1 MLILKL
7 ERIIFV
13 IHRYSPIFAV
23 PKKVTMPKMK
33 TNSGAKKRFKVT
45 GSGKI
50 KRGKAFHRHLLGRK
64 ATGRKKELSK
74 SGVVHPSDEARIK
87 LLLN

>member
-1 MLILKL
+1 
-7 ERIIFV
+7 
-13 IHRYSPIFAV
+13 
-23 PKKVTMPKMK
+23 MK

-64 ATGRKKELSK
+64 SKSRKKDLSK
-74 SGVVHPSDEARIK
+74 ATTVHPSDEARIRM
-87 LLLN
+87 LLN

>member
-1 MLILKL
+1 
-7 ERIIFV
+7 
-13 IHRYSPIFAV
+13 
-23 PKKVTMPKMK
+23 MPKMK

-64 ATGRKKELSK
+64 GTGRKKELSK
-74 SGVVHPSDEARIK
+74 STVVHPSDEARIR